1 MSTLLKK
8 QYKSPYP
15 TCNIHH
21 CNEPIA
27 TDTVFSSTPE
37 IDGGTHMAQL
47 FVGTSSL
54 VSDIYGTKTGSQ
66 FVQTLQDVIRYCGA
80 PTKLISDRAQVEI
93 SNKAKDILQ
102 HLHIQDW
109 QSEAHH

>member
-15 TCNIHH
+15 ACNVHRR
-21 CNEPIA
+21 NEPIA
-27 TDTVFSSTPE
+27 TDTVFSSTPA
-37 IDGGTHMAQL
+37 INGSARMAQL

-54 VSDIYGTKTGSQ
+54 VSDIYGIKTESQ
-66 FVQTLQDVIRYCGA
+66 FVQTLQDVIRDRGA

-93 SNKAKDILQ
+93 SNKAKDILR
-102 HLHIQDW
+102 HLHIQD
-109 QSEAHH
+109 